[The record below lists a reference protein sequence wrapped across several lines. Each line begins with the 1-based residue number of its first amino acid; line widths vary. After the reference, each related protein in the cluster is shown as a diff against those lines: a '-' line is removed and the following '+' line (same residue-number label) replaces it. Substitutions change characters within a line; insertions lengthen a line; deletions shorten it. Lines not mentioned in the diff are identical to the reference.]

1 MKFILSIFF
10 LLANFIGNS
19 QDLAEGVYDSVKVFP
34 SSNIKL
40 AYKGNIT
47 AVYWEKTLLFQPS
60 KNFYYYFE
68 EKGFLGEVD
77 YDTKEI
83 FFTFFNKETGDFEKY
98 KKDKDLNFLES
109 NPCDGSSNYT
119 GLREI
124 NKARDSYL
132 QGRNYNNNIEVF
144 EDKIYVKNVISKYN
158 SYSKSWGTKYKS
170 KIFDMSSNDWTI
182 KEGIKSVQ
190 EINEYLIVGFLDSS
204 KFYYVYEL
212 FNGQPLNKISTI
224 KGEKPEIYQDIF
236 NVDSISSFDEE
247 IRKITTYNIF
257 KDQKVGMIESHLYE
271 YATWPGEITLL
282 VPTEFNF
289 VIPLLY
295 FGCYLVQQNDSL
307 ILYDRFSRNELKFN
321 QDSISRPLNSIFS
334 VNFPNEY
341 GHQDEKTY
349 YFKITEINDSL
360 LLIIDSRLEQ
370 MTNALDKEGNDL
382 YDDDGFGISIFDK
395 GKYRSGLYNKFTKKW
410 IVSNTYYET
419 YYLNDFIIVVSP
431 EFEEYDEYEEF
442 GKSEEYGEFR
452 TGLYQYDIFDLNGNL
467 ILKNVREGDTSVL
480 ELFYPESK
488 VTSLGNNEYYIE
500 QDGIYHWIEF
510 SFSNGEL
517 FKDLELK
524 RSNTEWVHK
533 VRHQS
538 TEPFDPKEVK
548 IP

>member
-83 FFTFFNKETGDFEKY
+83 FFTVFDKTNGNFEKHL
-98 KKDKDLNFLES
+98 KDQDLIN
-109 NPCDGSSNYT
+109 
-119 GLREI
+119 LRSRPYNGYCGNSKLSELQ
-124 NKARDSYL
+124 KATQRFIKTRAWNLD
-132 QGRNYNNNIEVF
+132 IEVF
-144 EDKIYVKNVISKYN
+144 EDKIYVKHININQNESSIEEKKV
-158 SYSKSWGTKYKS
+158 YKS

-190 EINEYLIVGFLDSS
+190 EINEYLLIGLYDNSI
-204 KFYYVYEL
+204 FYDVYEL
-212 FNGQPLNKISTI
+212 KDSQPLIKILSI
-224 KGEKPEIYQDIF
+224 SKENEKLYQKIF
-236 NVDSISSFDEE
+236 NADSISPCNEGLGE
-247 IRKITTYNIF
+247 VNTYNIF
-257 KDQKVGMIESHLYE
+257 KGEKIGLIESNLFINSFWTE
-271 YATWPGEITLL
+271 KLNLL
-282 VPTEFNF
+282 VPAEFDF
-289 VIPLLY
+289 IIPLVSNGSFLTQKGSKLAIY
-295 FGCYLVQQNDSL
+295 DNYHREEMKLTSDTNYLPSNTNDKRYTDKFPINYYYSSKKEA
-307 ILYDRFSRNELKFN
+307 SRSFLV
-321 QDSISRPLNSIFS
+321 DI
-334 VNFPNEY
+334 
-341 GHQDEKTY
+341 
-349 YFKITEINDSL
+349 INDSL
-360 LLIIDSRLEQ
+360 LFIIDNQL
-370 MTNALDKEGNDL
+370 
-382 YDDDGFGISIFDK
+382 
-395 GKYRSGLYNKFTKKW
+395 
-410 IVSNTYYET
+410 
-419 YYLNDFIIVVSP
+419 
-431 EFEEYDEYEEF
+431 EEF
-442 GKSEEYGEFR
+442 GQAYDNEGGAIYDEEGFPTTELYNGNFKSGIYNINSQKWIIPNSYYEIYYLKGFVISVIPEIQVEYGEFR
-452 TGLYQYDIFDLNGNL
+452 TGLYHYDIFDLNGNL

-538 TEPFDPKEVK
+538 NKPFDPKEVK
-548 IP
+548 AP